1 MTLDRVG
8 EVLVWGFI
16 SLYFLRSSGC
26 IIYKCDSFVFDGQR
40 DEVGRCV
47 FIKATMWCDV
57 IDVKKGGVRTNNCK
71 TEGMKVVIFEPQSK
85 AFYKCASRRCYV
97 TVVFRT
103 YIRTILTS
111 GRPCGWLRSAGW
123 LAERLEMARE
133 RAKKRE
139 EGKFFNPRCINDD
152 GTQYKTHRS
161 SQPIR
166 EEEQSRLCERGQGPK
181 IKIWSLFTHFQVA
194 SV

>member
-1 MTLDRVG
+1 MASFLMDREMRLESV
-8 EVLVWGFI
+8 
-16 SLYFLRSSGC
+16 SLL
-26 IIYKCDSFVFDGQR
+26 KPQ
-40 DEVGRCV
+40 
-47 FIKATMWCDV
+47 CDV
-57 IDVKKGGVRTNNCK
+57 MSLMWRRGGVRTNNCK

-139 EGKFFNPRCINDD
+139 EGKFINPRCINDD
-152 GTQYKTHRS
+152 ETQYKTHRS

-166 EEEQSRLCERGQGPK
+166 EEEQSRLCERWSCRGQHCD
-181 IKIWSLFTHFQVA
+181 LTA
-194 SV
+194 N